1 MSLWSEIQDR
11 SCGISRRKE
20 DEYHEKEN
28 VNDLISPRLI
38 LDEINDIKDLPP
50 SSAEYP
56 GKIYILGADCGVYY
70 KGDIIYNIGA
80 ANGEWI
86 VIGVDGESRPSIK
99 K

>member
-28 VNDLISPRLI
+28 DITIKPGII

-80 ANGEWI
+80 ADGEWI

>member
-20 DEYHEKEN
+20 DEYHEKEK
-28 VNDLISPRLI
+28 ISPRLI

-80 ANGEWI
+80 ADGEWI
-86 VIGVDGESRPSIK
+86 VIGVNGESRPSIK